1 MRIVIVDTGSANLL
15 SLQKAIHKVGY
26 KCTVSTDESVI
37 LAANKIFLP
46 GVGAFDTVMRNLRA
60 KSIDQIVKSAIQSGN
75 VSILGICLGMQ
86 ILGHASEEGNQEL
99 GLGFIRGISRKL
111 ETSHQVKVPHVGFN
125 TVKRTKNSMLLKDI
139 DLTLDFYF
147 VHSFAMMPEDEESTV
162 GVTENGTEFTSV
174 VENEAGIYGV
184 QFHPEK
190 SNSHGL
196 HVIRNFLEA

>member
-15 SLQKAIHKVGY
+15 SLQKAIQKVGY
-26 KCTVSTDESVI
+26 TCSVSTHEDEI

-46 GVGAFDTVMRNLRA
+46 GVGAFDNVMRNLRA
-60 KSIDQIVKSAIQSGN
+60 KSIDQIVKSAIQSGS

-86 ILGHASEEGNQEL
+86 ILGNASEEGSQEK
-99 GLGFIRGISRKL
+99 GLGFLDGISRKL
-111 ETSHQVKVPHVGFN
+111 ETSNQVKVPHVGFN
-125 TVKRTKNSMLLKDI
+125 TVKQTKNSLLLKNV

-162 GVTENGTEFTSV
+162 GVTENGTVFTSV
-174 VENEAGIYGV
+174 IENEAGIYGV

-196 HVIRNFLEA
+196 HVIQNFLEV

>member
-15 SLQKAIHKVGY
+15 SLQKAIYKVGY
-26 KCTVSTDESVI
+26 TCAVSTDESEI

-46 GVGAFDTVMRNLRA
+46 GVGAFDTVMRNLKA
-60 KSIDQIVKSAIQSGN
+60 KSIDQIVKCAVQSGN

-86 ILGHASEEGNQEL
+86 ILGQASEEGNQEL
-99 GLGFIRGISRKL
+99 GLGFLGGISRKL
-111 ETSHQVKVPHVGFN
+111 KTSHQVKVPHVGFN
-125 TVKRTKNSMLLKDI
+125 TVKLTKNSKLLKNV

>member
-1 MRIVIVDTGSANLL
+1 
-15 SLQKAIHKVGY
+15 
-26 KCTVSTDESVI
+26 
-37 LAANKIFLP
+37 
-46 GVGAFDTVMRNLRA
+46 
-60 KSIDQIVKSAIQSGN
+60 
-75 VSILGICLGMQ
+75 MQ
-86 ILGHASEEGNQEL
+86 ILGQASEEGNQEL
-99 GLGFIRGISRKL
+99 GLGFLGGISRKL
-111 ETSHQVKVPHVGFN
+111 KTSHQVKVPHVGFN
-125 TVKRTKNSMLLKDI
+125 TVKITKNSKLLKNV